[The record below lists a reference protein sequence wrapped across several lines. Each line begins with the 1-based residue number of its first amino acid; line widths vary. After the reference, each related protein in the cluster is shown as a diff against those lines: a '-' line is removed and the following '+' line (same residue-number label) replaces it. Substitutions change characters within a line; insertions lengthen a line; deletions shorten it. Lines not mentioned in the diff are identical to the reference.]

1 MLFFF
6 IIFIPLI
13 VWYLD
18 KKNIPLQLKII
29 PKNITEMLKRAKAYF
44 KNFFKTEGITS
55 SGGAFRFMD
64 GDFYDID
71 PMKISTV
78 FACVDAIS
86 SDIAKMPLEP
96 YYIDAQGVKR
106 KALNDSTYNLLNF
119 EPNEYMTRFTFMQAL
134 VISMLTKGNAFA
146 YIERDNTGTAKALY
160 YVPSDDVTIYRNT
173 KTRMIEYYR
182 VNSSGF
188 VVEPNDM
195 IHLLNFSIDGVVGV
209 STLSYAGN
217 TLGLVRN
224 SERQAL
230 KSFSDNV
237 SEVLSTD
244 NPHLTKEQR
253 DQIRKE
259 WYDNMSEGGSGLAI
273 LSGGLNYNKISI
285 NAKDAQLLE
294 SRAFNVPEICRFFR
308 VSPVKVGDLSK
319 SSYSTVEATNIA
331 YLSDTLSPYLEK
343 IELEFRR
350 KLYPREKKKRVK
362 IEFDPSALLRADST
376 ATAQLYSS
384 LFPLGAITPNEL
396 RDKLSLPPIEGGG
409 TAFVMVNTM
418 PLDIAIKGQEEK
430 EQGDE
435 KGN

>member
-1 MLFFF
+1 ML
-6 IIFIPLI
+6 
-13 VWYLD
+13 
-18 KKNIPLQLKII
+18 
-29 PKNITEMLKRAKAYF
+29 TRAKKILRNLLRLDDF
-44 KNFFKTEGITS
+44 DTF
-55 SGGAFRFMD
+55 SGSRLKFSD
-64 GDFYDID
+64 GEFYDVD
-71 PMKISTV
+71 PLKISTV
-78 FACVDAIS
+78 FACIDAIS

-96 YYIDAQGVKR
+96 YYIDDKGIKR
-106 KALNDSTYNLLNF
+106 KALSDSTYNLLNF
-119 EPNEYMTRFTFMQAL
+119 EPNEYMTRFTFMQSL

-146 YIERDNTGTAKALY
+146 YIERDNTGVAKALY
-160 YVPSDDVTIYRNT
+160 YVPADDVTIYKNPR
-173 KTRMIEYYR
+173 TRIIEYYR
-182 VNSSGF
+182 INSTAF

-195 IHLLNFSIDGVVGV
+195 IHLLNFSIDGIEGV

-217 TLGLVRN
+217 TLGLTRN

-237 SEVLSTD
+237 SEVLSTE

-253 DQIRKE
+253 EQIRKE

-273 LSGGLNYNKISI
+273 LGGGLSYNKISI

-308 VSPVKVGDLSK
+308 VSPVKVGDLTK

-350 KLYPREKKKRVK
+350 KIYPKEKKKRIK

-376 ATAQLYSS
+376 AMAQLYSS
-384 LFPLGAITPNEL
+384 LFPLGAITTNEL
-396 RDKLSLPPIEGGG
+396 RDKLNLPPIDGGD
-409 TAFVMVNTM
+409 TAFVMVNTI
-418 PLDIAIKGQEEK
+418 PLKDAIKG
-430 EQGDE
+430 GASIDE
-435 KGN
+435 LPKTI